1 MKLIRRSAPSV
12 LPVSVGECKRDLRI
26 FDQGSDPHIAE
37 IIKEVVDYLDGPDGA
52 IGRAL
57 VTQEWSLSMREFYSV
72 IDIPLTPVQQI
83 VSIAYFDTDNES
95 QTFDASNYFLHSD
108 NDRAHIELVPG
119 ASMPGVYDRPD
130 AVSIVFKAG
139 YGDTAQDVP
148 ASIRRAM
155 RILVAHWFDNP
166 VVYSSSS
173 VNAMP
178 MSAEALIAIHRK
190 GWVSA

>member
-1 MKLIRRSAPSV
+1 MKLIRRVAPTV
-12 LPVSVGECKRDLRI
+12 LPVTVSECKRDLRI
-26 FDQGSDPHIAE
+26 FDQSSDPHIAE

-57 VTQEWSLSMREFYSV
+57 VTQEWALSMRDFYTV
-72 IDIPLTPVQQI
+72 IDVPLTPVQ
-83 VSIAYFDTDNES
+83 SIESISYFDTENATQS
-95 QTFDASNYFLHSD
+95 FDVASYFLHSD
-108 NDRAHIELVPG
+108 NDQAHIELVPG